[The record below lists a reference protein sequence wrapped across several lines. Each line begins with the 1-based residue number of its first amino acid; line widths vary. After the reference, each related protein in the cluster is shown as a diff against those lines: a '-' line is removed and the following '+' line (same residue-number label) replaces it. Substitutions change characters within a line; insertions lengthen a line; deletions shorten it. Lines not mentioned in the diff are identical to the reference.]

1 MISNQIVYFYWQIQY
16 PEVKQAIL
24 FALFITVAADLF
36 ARTAPPNSDKKNA
49 SITNYIISTE
59 IQDARQML
67 SEIMNVLGLKANFE
81 LKEARVDNIE
91 AYISHRKRYIL
102 YNPSFISWIN
112 KATNNKWAAMA
123 LLAHEVGHHLSG
135 HTIKKSGSTPALE
148 LEADEFAG
156 FVLHRLGASLE
167 QAQEVMKYIAGNE
180 ASKTHPARTSRM
192 LAIQNGWSKA
202 ANPEVTI

>member
-1 MISNQIVYFYWQIQY
+1 
-16 PEVKQAIL
+16 
-24 FALFITVAADLF
+24 
-36 ARTAPPNSDKKNA
+36 
-49 SITNYIISTE
+49 
-59 IQDARQML
+59 ML